1 MADLAME
8 SLTCGIEDG
17 IARVRLTQAERG
29 NPFDGPFCRD
39 MCDLATELS
48 CRDDVRAVLLTAEGR
63 FFSVGGDIRAFTKD
77 LSQLPR
83 VVKAW
88 TADVHMA
95 FTRLQRMNAP
105 IVCAVHGDVAGGAVS
120 LTAMSDILVAA
131 EGVKFNAA
139 FSMIGFCADSG
150 STISLSNRMGLSRAK
165 RFLLLSEVL
174 EAREAAAAG
183 LVDHVVP
190 AAELS
195 AKAEEL
201 ARTLAAGPT
210 LAYGAIKRT
219 MMRQSAARHFLI
231 DSSKFGRTYLTRV
244 ARCSEIGTLVT
255 DAAPDGA
262 LAGALGGDTRVLVS
276 PATDAA
282 GSR

>member
-1 MADLAME
+1 MAELAME
-8 SLTCGIEDG
+8 SLTCNIEDG

-63 FFSVGGDIRAFTKD
+63 FFSVGGDIRSFTKD

-83 VVKAW
+83 IVKAW

-95 FTRLQRMNAP
+95 IVRLQRMNAP
-105 IVCAVHGDVAGGAVS
+105 VVCAVHGDVAGGAVS
-120 LTAMSDILVAA
+120 LAAMSDILIAA

-150 STISLSNRMGLSRAK
+150 STVSLTNRMGLSRAK

-183 LVDHVVP
+183 LVDYVVP

-219 MMRQSAARHFLI
+219 IMSARH
-231 DSSKFGRTYLTRV
+231 DSFEAQLEHEAQSL
-244 ARCSEIGTLVT
+244 S
-255 DAAPDGA
+255 A
-262 LAGALGGDTRVLVS
+262 LASTE
-276 PATDAA
+276 DAREGLMA
-282 GSR
+282 FAERRKPRFKGR